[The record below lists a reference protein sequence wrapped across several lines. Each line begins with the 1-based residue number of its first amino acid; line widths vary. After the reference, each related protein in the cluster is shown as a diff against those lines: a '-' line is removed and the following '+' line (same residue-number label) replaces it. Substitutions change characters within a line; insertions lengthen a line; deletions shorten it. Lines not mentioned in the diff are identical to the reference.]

1 MNIIL
6 FSNHWYLSPRKAGF
20 HHLADAWHKQG
31 HNIIFVTV
39 GFSIISWLRRDFR
52 VHYPGIFKACNQWQH
67 IKERFESYVF
77 FTAWHPH
84 TTLLPYLDHL
94 LASYMASY
102 DQLLPQSL
110 IERIRNADILVYES
124 CAAIYLFSRCS
135 ELAPNA
141 KHIYRVSDDI
151 RTMRSTPCCMIDIE
165 QQLAPKFS
173 AISVPCHYLFQ
184 KFSKCDHVYIHHH
197 GLNKELF
204 DSCQKNPYKKHTYNV
219 VFCGLGF
226 YDLKTVH
233 TMAQSHSN
241 IFFHIIGINRPKKYI
256 PSNVCYYGELP
267 FIKTISYIKYA
278 DVGLYTLQPSI
289 SRPMGAY
296 TDSLKIIQYR
306 YCGLPIVSPDFLN
319 LHRQGIFYYEYGN
332 TTSYSNALEQAL
344 HHGRHKEYS
353 IEVDSWSS
361 IAEKIIDCSSKF

>member
-52 VHYPGIFKACNQWQH
+52 VYYPGIFEACNQWQH
-67 IKERFESYVF
+67 IKDRFDSYVF
-77 FTAWHPH
+77 FTKWHPH
-84 TTLLPYLDHL
+84 TTLIPYLDHAL
-94 LASYMASY
+94 SSYMSYY

-124 CAAIYLFSRCS
+124 CTAIYLFSRCRD
-135 ELAPNA
+135 LAPKA

-151 RTMRSTPCCMIDIE
+151 CTMRSTPNCMVELE
-165 QQLAPKFS
+165 QQLAQKFS
-173 AISVPCHYLFQ
+173 IISVPCHYLFQ
-184 KFSKCDHVYIHHH
+184 KFSKYSNVFIHYH

-204 DSCQKNPYKKHTYNV
+204 DRCKKNPYSKNKYNV
-219 VFCGLGF
+219 IFCGLGF

-233 TMAQSHSN
+233 AMAQNYNN
-241 IFFHIIGINRPKKYI
+241 ILFHIIGIISPKKHI
-256 PSNVCYYGELP
+256 PSNVYYYGELP
-267 FIKTISYIKYA
+267 FIETIPYIKFA
-278 DVGLYTLQPSI
+278 NVGLYTLRPST
-289 SRPMGAY
+289 SRPMDAY

-306 YCGLPIVSPDFLN
+306 YCGLPIVSPNFLN

-332 TTSYSNALEQAL
+332 TTSYTTALEHAL
-344 HHGRHKEYS
+344 RHGRHTEYS

-361 IAEKIIDCSSKF
+361 VAKRIIDDALNS